1 MANNRIDMT
10 VGLKVD
16 KSGLSQLK
24 KSLQDIQGLT
34 TRDLMN
40 INGGNFNKAKEDLKT
55 VKSQAEKVEAALKQ
69 AFNPKLGTV
78 NVEAFNNV
86 LKKSSGSIETIYSN
100 FKKAG
105 ASGEAAF
112 RNMASQLAKVQTQV
126 KQTHGWLDKMAI
138 TFANTV
144 KWNISSSVFNSLTGS
159 IQQAWNFTK
168 ALDSSLNDIR
178 IVTGKSAEEM
188 DRFAVKANAA
198 ARELGATTKD
208 YTNASLI
215 FAQQGLSDKE
225 IEAKTNVT
233 LKVANVTGQDAAAVS
248 EQLTAVWNGYK
259 VGAGEAE
266 LYADRLAAVAS
277 KSASNLQELATG
289 MSKVAS
295 AAATMGVSEEQ
306 LAAQLSTIISVTR
319 QAPESVGVALKTV
332 YARMSDIKAGLDED
346 GVSLG
351 NYSGKMAAF
360 GINVLDMSG
369 NLRDMGEVIEEIG
382 GKWGTMT
389 RQQQVSLAQTMGGQ
403 RQYSNLVA
411 LFDNFDKYQNMVS
424 VAQNAE
430 GTLEKQN
437 ETYMDR
443 LTTHI
448 TQMTAATEKL
458 FMTLVDSDG
467 FKDLIDIFTQLIEL
481 TSGFVDSIGGLGPIL
496 GMLGGVGAQVFGK
509 DIAKNLTETIAKM
522 GQGKKEAEDFSK
534 QIEALQK
541 MKDVQGL
548 SSESKEYIGLEQK
561 KLEHMPSMTGDQRT
575 EIGQR
580 MEALNV
586 NVENLDNLR
595 EQKLILE
602 QTLKI
607 LGEASG
613 ETKTLDDIIAGG
625 PDTTEKLK
633 TTLQSKEAT
642 YKSFFETIQ
651 ALSKQTRQAFME
663 TDSPEGQIDVA
674 KARLE
679 KIQKALKEIVNQN
692 MNEQGEAVSK
702 ELDQY
707 LRRVQIQ
714 INQYRAKL
722 SATENSLKQAQE
734 RDTPVN
740 DFEAQKVIRD
750 ANLSELQQI
759 EGLFS
764 GFIAKMQQNT
774 HQLAENIEEDISTVG
789 ENLNNGI
796 KQAENA
802 IAEGAEEINGFY
814 EDIDAQTAT
823 QSIVDIAGGV
833 SQVYGALQ
841 SIASLGDVWGG
852 VRDGASFGQALLKT
866 FSSLLFVVPS
876 LITGF
881 TVISTGLNTLKN
893 AEVSAAFASKVLGET
908 IKEGTRVKLKDVI
921 VAKLLGISIKD
932 VGDKT
937 VFTALKTVI
946 AEHGFKSL
954 AIAAK
959 ALYAALGPVGI
970 ALGAVAI
977 AATAFSFINNAIEQ
991 SRQKSIQANNEII
1004 EQEKEKQQQYEKIK
1018 EGFSA
1023 LKQLN
1028 SQYEN
1033 GQISVT
1039 ELKTKTQELA
1049 EQYKIEDQLIKT
1061 LTEDYSKFGEILD
1074 GYSDRILEIQVNSAK
1089 RARISAG
1096 INVKNAV
1103 EETGDRSGWF
1113 TNLFSPLTGYT
1124 VSSVKDSSD
1133 ESKSIWEKYLKGLDF
1148 VSYDF
1153 EHGETVLSLSRDP
1166 EKAKQQY
1173 EELSRIM
1180 QQFTKEQANSALG
1193 QFLTKQTTTI
1203 KDSIDKYSEAV
1214 SFQLEQATEKLGNQF
1229 ADEFSNVKSVEEY
1242 SKVRDAFVTELARLQ
1257 EISEEEAAKAVDA
1270 YLRTYQKQLYNKFS
1284 LRENLYK
1291 KLKDASGKDASEKQ
1305 AQLLDNLS
1313 QDKLVTLQNIKF
1325 DNWEEFYN
1333 ICSKLDDVDLSNLF
1347 ISDIS
1352 TDNISAAKDQFD
1364 FYQSFADQMA
1374 NSKKNTIGEKQFKS
1388 LDSDIQ
1394 EFFFHTAQN
1403 TYKLKAGAIQFYD
1416 AVTRKSRESLEQ
1428 VTEDS
1433 IKRQD
1438 QLLNI
1443 SAMLANGEGTE
1454 GYSVYNNAENAE
1466 ANTKLQLIVD
1476 QGWGF
1481 DNDEE
1486 GERQKRAVK
1495 WAAAIQHGSQEAKTA
1510 IGQMDVVLEQNSKLL
1525 DSELVSQYVKKLE
1538 QASKKSYAAQYE
1550 LGMAAKDTAELKDLL
1565 DQKKIG
1571 IDAYNAAYVDL
1582 KKQTEDKILDPKE
1595 VSEYADHLQ
1604 KIAKNSKDLSDDLK
1618 ENRKDALALASE
1630 IMKMNK
1636 GIQNLAKNWKNWGS
1650 ILRKSSDRSQEFGE
1664 ALEGVADALA
1674 LITGMDKTFFD
1685 EEFVKANLDNI
1696 EKVANGDEKAIQR
1709 VKDAAAQK
1717 ILITVTGRIEDE
1729 KLRAQMLKLGE
1740 DVLKKGQEIS
1750 NTLKVGAQLDPT
1762 KQKKFIADL
1771 NKLIET
1777 TGMTTG
1783 QLNSMLSDIGF
1794 QPVFSTEEQP
1804 VETEIPETITKTTV
1818 DLGAKRRIEIPGF
1831 KIPFTDIDIPGTSF
1845 DIPLPSISTST
1856 EKTGT
1861 TKKVT
1866 QMEVPSL
1873 STNGKAAPI
1882 KSLRKKATPSMNNYS
1897 SKNKGG
1903 SSPSGKS
1910 GGGGGKKGGGR
1921 GSGNKADKSQKD
1933 TKKIDKKQ
1941 QDIYH
1946 DINIELKDI
1955 NRALERTQKIQEKLY
1970 GKELL
1975 DNLQKQSD
1983 LLDEHIKKLR
1993 EKEALQKIDL
2003 KNKQAELKTL
2013 GMTFDEYGHITNYL
2027 EKLTAH
2033 QNKIN
2038 KLTKEYNAIVK
2049 KYNAS
2054 TNKSTK
2060 EKLNQQMTAKD
2071 KQIKQ
2076 AEEAKKET
2084 EEKIKDYEELQD
2096 AREELLD
2103 QIEEEL
2109 DKQTEIAIKK
2119 FRMQLEVRLETG
2131 DAEREWNDFKRNVL
2145 NADDVLKT
2153 SSFSTIMRDAQ
2164 KSLEDFGSYFDV
2176 AGAKGS
2182 ITILTE
2188 QVKATKQQIEDID
2201 KLGESAIYGKN
2212 KAQAMEDLKTDL
2224 SDLMSKLGEA
2234 QELIKALDQA
2244 YLDGMA
2250 DIKEQYNNRQEQLG
2264 FIGELVQHDMD
2275 LLGIIFGSKNYAA
2288 MQKYYETLRQ
2298 NQNSQINLLR
2308 EESNYWK
2315 DKWEQALRNGNTNA
2329 AKQFENNYKD
2339 SINNLNSLI
2348 DTAAQTLKDKYLN
2361 AIDAIFD
2368 QVNNKLTSGKGLDY
2382 LDLEWN
2388 LINKNAES
2396 YLDKIN
2402 SAYAIQDFQ
2411 NKSTKAINDAKGLKN
2426 QQALKKVSEEQLKI
2440 LRNKD
2445 KLTQYD
2451 VDRANKMLELEK
2463 ARLALE
2469 EARQNKTSLRLKRD
2483 SQGNYSYQYV
2493 SDNNKILE
2501 AQEALAKAQNELFNF
2516 DAQKYKD
2523 NLKEVSEAW
2532 KEYQE
2537 KVRSILQ
2544 DEALSEQERSNQLKL
2559 VKDKYETYITNKLK
2573 ENLSIRENLMQSAF
2587 DEYSTLYNLD
2597 AQKFANMSTA
2607 EKDVIMNELV
2617 PQWDSGIAN
2626 MISRLNGDGE
2636 QQGLAQAWKD
2646 TFEQIKN
2653 KEQEFKQEQAELF
2666 KEAGIDPED
2675 LQNAFNPIVDV
2686 YSDLIET
2693 NKEFLNQLDE
2703 EKSALENIASQAE
2716 KLKDQYKGIFEYAK
2730 KSAEEAQKFRTE
2742 QEKAAAAAAQ
2752 AADKTRSK
2760 INAQADTKAAQQKAQ
2775 QIIAKGSSTSVSK
2788 ASVNNGGNSSSSSKK
2803 GTKSN
2808 SGDGNVPRDRDVPKK
2823 TTEDANFKKI
2833 QQLQKKIANYESS
2846 LNAAKGHV
2854 PAATLSSSFLKPAE
2868 KLQKELNS
2876 VIKKVQKGNL
2886 KDAQKLQTKA
2896 NTSIKNIQQYIN
2908 KVMNPPSVANRR
2920 TTGIATSQY
2929 GLLQPTNTLEK
2940 HTIGKDS
2947 FGQWVSGKPSFFKKI
2962 NTFYIE
2968 NYLGSIWK
2976 NYKTHRKY
2984 AQYYDN
2990 KNKRHFIDVGSFDT
3004 GGYTGD
3010 WAGQQG
3016 RLALL
3021 HKKELVLNAKD
3032 TKNMLDMV
3040 GISKK
3045 ALDGLREK
3053 SFSSLS
3059 KLSRTLD
3066 FNTGAVEQNVHITAS
3081 FPNVNSKREIEQA
3094 FNDLINLA
3102 AQRAL
3107 KRF

>member
-16 KSGLSQLK
+16 KSGLNQLK
-24 KSLQDIQGLT
+24 KSLQQMQKLNWN
-34 TRDLMN
+34 DLMK
-40 INGGNFNKAKEDLKT
+40 INGGSLDQAKQAYRDIHK
-55 VKSQAEKVEAALKQ
+55 QAEKVETALKA
-69 AFNPKLGTV
+69 AFNPKLNTV
-78 NVEAFNNV
+78 NIEKFKNQLAA
-86 LKKSSGSIETIYSN
+86 SGTSLNSLYST
-100 FKKAG
+100 FHKAG
-105 ASGEAAF
+105 SAGENAF
-112 RNMASQLAKVQTQV
+112 RNLSSQLLRVNTAAKETSS
-126 KQTHGWLDKMAI
+126 LFNKMAT
-138 TFANTV
+138 TFANTI

-159 IQQAWNFTK
+159 VQQAWNFTK

-178 IVTGKSAEEM
+178 IVTGKSADEM
-188 DRFAVKANAA
+188 DKFAEKANAA
-198 ARELGATTKD
+198 AQELGATTKD

-215 FAQQGLSDKE
+215 FAQQGLNDKE

-233 LKVANVTGQDAAAVS
+233 LKVANVTRQDAAAVS

-259 VGAGEAE
+259 VGAEEAE

-424 VAQNAE
+424 VAQSAE

-448 TQMTAATEKL
+448 TKMTAATEKL

-467 FKDLIDIFTQLIEL
+467 FKTLIDIFTKLIEL
-481 TSGFVDSIGGLGPIL
+481 VSTFTDAVGGLGPIL
-496 GMLGGVGAQVFGK
+496 SVAAGQATKLFSK
-509 DIAKNLTETIAKM
+509 DIVQNIQRTFLNKSNKEQVDQENNSRLKEIRKIQKDNPQMDSKTQELYDLQAQLLQDSSRLSNAENEEIQGLIDKLLEATNAEAAFQTSFAKQREQIKATFETYRTYLDGFVDFQKLATNPDEYIAFSQKM
-522 GQGKKEAEDFSK
+522 
-534 QIEALQK
+534 EALQN
-541 MKDVQGL
+541 VYQETQQGIAKI
-548 SSESKEYIGLEQK
+548 SMEIEKVANSTNKSESALDGFLASTK
-561 KLEHMPSMTGDQRT
+561 KQT
-575 EIGQR
+575 ER
-580 MEALNV
+580 MQHI
-586 NVENLDNLR
+586 LDNLGEQQSKIPSQLNTKIRKAQEALRDFKPLAVMDDFSTVPNVEGLKELQTVFEELAKNVESSDESLTKILDDFR
-595 EQKLILE
+595 EKFPELE
-602 QTLKI
+602 QQVRSVRQLT
-607 LGEASG
+607 EDA
-613 ETKTLDDIIAGG
+613 EIAKQQAE
-625 PDTTEKLK
+625 EKL
-633 TTLQSKEAT
+633 
-642 YKSFFETIQ
+642 
-651 ALSKQTRQAFME
+651 
-663 TDSPEGQIDVA
+663 
-674 KARLE
+674 
-679 KIQKALKEIVNQN
+679 
-692 MNEQGEAVSK
+692 VSK
-702 ELDQY
+702 EQ
-707 LRRVQIQ
+707 
-714 INQYRAKL
+714 
-722 SATENSLKQAQE
+722 T
-734 RDTPVN
+734 
-740 DFEAQKVIRD
+740 F
-750 ANLSELQQI
+750 
-759 EGLFS
+759 
-764 GFIAKMQQNT
+764 KMQDLTQM
-774 HQLAENIEEDISTVG
+774 VG
-789 ENLNNGI
+789 GL
-796 KQAENA
+796 
-802 IAEGAEEINGFY
+802 
-814 EDIDAQTAT
+814 T
-823 QSIVDIAGGV
+823 
-833 SQVYGALQ
+833 QVYGAMQ
-841 SIASLGDVWGG
+841 SIANLGNIWAQSESFGEGFLKTIIAMGASLPSLMNGISSVQKGLKALDAASLGAAIKAKILGVAVKDVKGVSLSTALTAKVLGVDIQEVGDKSLLSSGKMAIFKGG
-852 VRDGASFGQALLKT
+852 VTLLKT
-866 FSSLLFVVPS
+866 SFQELL
-876 LITGF
+876 
-881 TVISTGLNTLKN
+881 
-893 AEVSAAFASKVLGET
+893 
-908 IKEGTRVKLKDVI
+908 
-921 VAKLLGISIKD
+921 
-932 VGDKT
+932 
-937 VFTALKTVI
+937 
-946 AEHGFKSL
+946 
-954 AIAAK
+954 
-959 ALYAALGPVGI
+959 AALGPVGI
-970 ALGAVAI
+970 ALIALGSAMAIYNFYKQELQETIQTLEKEIETEKKQQQQLKNEKSLLKEVA
-977 AATAFSFINNAIEQ
+977 AANKEYEEGSITRIELKSKIQDLTEQYEAEDQIVKTLTADYGHLNNAIAGIEQ
-991 SRQKSIQANNEII
+991 QVVEEQGKSIQREFQKEKDLFQRKLEEYGAFFGEVSNITLDPGWTQADEGKAVKILNDLELGFPTVPGSGTFKVSLGETVEDQISTIKKLQQAYQTMGKQMSDSERASSQYYKFLGKLLSDITPII
-1004 EQEKEKQQQYEKIK
+1004 EQLEKTEEAGLFNSVSQLAIKNKSKYNFDNIDNAIDYRQKRLQLINDIISSDITNDTEKANNLADNYLKDSFKEQFFQFEEAGKAIDLYSEKFK
-1018 EGFSA
+1018 ENKEEIGELISKLDENQVSA
-1023 LKQLN
+1023 L
-1028 SQYEN
+1028 
-1033 GQISVT
+1033 
-1039 ELKTKTQELA
+1039 
-1049 EQYKIEDQLIKT
+1049 
-1061 LTEDYSKFGEILD
+1061 
-1074 GYSDRILEIQVNSAK
+1074 LEI
-1089 RARISAG
+1089 
-1096 INVKNAV
+1096 
-1103 EETGDRSGWF
+1103 
-1113 TNLFSPLTGYT
+1113 
-1124 VSSVKDSSD
+1124 DS
-1133 ESKSIWEKYLKGLDF
+1133 
-1148 VSYDF
+1148 
-1153 EHGETVLSLSRDP
+1153 
-1166 EKAKQQY
+1166 
-1173 EELSRIM
+1173 
-1180 QQFTKEQANSALG
+1180 
-1193 QFLTKQTTTI
+1193 TTI
-1203 KDSIDKYSEAV
+1203 TSWEQLKKIAQDFAQID
-1214 SFQLEQATEKLGNQF
+1214 
-1229 ADEFSNVKSVEEY
+1229 FSNVKDPFTGY
-1242 SKVRDAFVTELARLQ
+1242 STENLK
-1257 EISEEEAAKAVDA
+1257 AASA
-1270 YLRTYQKQLYNKFS
+1270 QYNKYNTLFEQVKDGKS
-1284 LRENLYK
+1284 ISTKEKDGL
-1291 KLKDASGKDASEKQ
+1291 DASLKEMFQQNANGTWQMTKDFKTFEKQ
-1305 AQLLDNLS
+1305 VNNLQFSGFKDTLEGINAELDALERVKNLGDNFEYNDI
-1313 QDKLVTLQNIKF
+1313 DKAATT
-1325 DNWEEFYN
+1325 
-1333 ICSKLDDVDLSNLF
+1333 DLSPEEKKTL
-1347 ISDIS
+1347 SDDEQQTLTEQRKAEADVTIQQQLEYLEAVAAP
-1352 TDNISAAKDQFD
+1352 NSALAEQIELWKAMSPQ
-1364 FYQSFADQMA
+1364 QLR
-1374 NSKKNTIGEKQFKS
+1374 SK
-1388 LDSDIQ
+1388 
-1394 EFFFHTAQN
+1394 
-1403 TYKLKAGAIQFYD
+1403 
-1416 AVTRKSRESLEQ
+1416 
-1428 VTEDS
+1428 
-1433 IKRQD
+1433 
-1438 QLLNI
+1438 
-1443 SAMLANGEGTE
+1443 
-1454 GYSVYNNAENAE
+1454 ENAE
-1466 ANTKLQLIVD
+1466 AIY
-1476 QGWGF
+1476 
-1481 DNDEE
+1481 E
-1486 GERQKRAVK
+1486 
-1495 WAAAIQHGSQEAKTA
+1495 AIGKIGNKTA
-1510 IGQMDVVLEQNSKLL
+1510 NTEERTEQLEKLYDETAKKMAKAMFPTDSDVDTKALSSLTDVLQ
-1525 DSELVSQYVKKLE
+1525 
-1538 QASKKSYAAQYE
+1538 
-1550 LGMAAKDTAELKDLL
+1550 GAAKDSKDLADGLSEDRDAAEDVAESILRFDDAIKDVTKDYKTWKTALDSKSYQDLAKVLPELRDAYADLL
-1565 DQKKIG
+1565 DLDGSSLSEDFLSNADNLELMKKAING
-1571 IDAYNAAYVDL
+1571 NTDAYNQLLDLAQQDILAHIQMDPAQIAEFQNQLNNVKGLLDDKNFPDLEVGASLNDESFLQSLTNMVNAAGMTAQQATDFLSTMGVDAEVV
-1582 KKQTEDKILDPKE
+1582 EDKRTEKVKSQYTD
-1595 VSEYADHLQ
+1595 A
-1604 KIAKNSKDLSDDLK
+1604 IAKVTTQEVESINPSTGNPITYKIPTIQYETIPSTSEGVQENAAFSLK
-1618 ENRKDALALASE
+1618 VTS
-1630 IMKMNK
+1630 
-1636 GIQNLAKNWKNWGS
+1636 AKKSSGGGFKFKQSTHGAGS
-1650 ILRKSSDRSQEFGE
+1650 GKSSRKSS
-1664 ALEGVADALA
+1664 
-1674 LITGMDKTFFD
+1674 
-1685 EEFVKANLDNI
+1685 
-1696 EKVANGDEKAIQR
+1696 
-1709 VKDAAAQK
+1709 
-1717 ILITVTGRIEDE
+1717 
-1729 KLRAQMLKLGE
+1729 
-1740 DVLKKGQEIS
+1740 
-1750 NTLKVGAQLDPT
+1750 
-1762 KQKKFIADL
+1762 
-1771 NKLIET
+1771 
-1777 TGMTTG
+1777 
-1783 QLNSMLSDIGF
+1783 
-1794 QPVFSTEEQP
+1794 
-1804 VETEIPETITKTTV
+1804 
-1818 DLGAKRRIEIPGF
+1818 
-1831 KIPFTDIDIPGTSF
+1831 
-1845 DIPLPSISTST
+1845 
-1856 EKTGT
+1856 
-1861 TKKVT
+1861 
-1866 QMEVPSL
+1866 
-1873 STNGKAAPI
+1873 
-1882 KSLRKKATPSMNNYS
+1882 
-1897 SKNKGG
+1897 
-1903 SSPSGKS
+1903 
-1910 GGGGGKKGGGR
+1910 GGKKGGG

-1933 TKKIDKKQ
+1933 TKKTDKKQ

-1955 NRALERTQKIQEKLY
+1955 NRALERTQKTQEKLY

-1993 EKEALQKIDL
+1993 EKEALQKADL

-2013 GMTFDEYGHITNYL
+2013 GLTFDKYGHITNYL
-2027 EKLTAH
+2027 EKLTSH

-2038 KLTKEYNAIVK
+2038 KLTEEYNALVK

-2054 TNKSTK
+2054 TNKATK
-2060 EKLNQQMTAKD
+2060 EKINEQIISKD

-2076 AEEAKKET
+2076 AEDAKKQT
-2084 EEKIKDYEELQD
+2084 EEKIKNYEELQD
-2096 AREELLD
+2096 DREELLD

-2119 FRMQLEVRLETG
+2119 FRLQLEIRLETG
-2131 DAEREWNDFKRNVL
+2131 DAERDWNDFKRNVL

-2153 SSFSTIMRDAQ
+2153 NSFSTIMKDAQ

-2224 SDLMSKLGEA
+2224 SDLMSKLGEV

-2339 SINNLNSLI
+2339 SINNLNSLL

-2382 LDLEWN
+2382 LDLEWD

-2426 QQALKKVSEEQLKI
+2426 QQALKKVAEEQLKI

-2451 VDRANKMLELEK
+2451 VDRADKMLELEK

-2532 KEYQE
+2532 KEYQG
-2537 KVRSILQ
+2537 KVHSILQ
-2544 DEALSEQERSNQLKL
+2544 DEALSEEERSYQLQL
-2559 VKDKYETYITNKLK
+2559 VKTEYETYITNKLK
-2573 ENLSIRENLMQSAF
+2573 ENLFIRENLMQSAF
-2587 DEYSTLYNLD
+2587 DEYSALYDLD
-2597 AQKFANMSTA
+2597 AQKFANMSAA

-2626 MISRLNGDGE
+2626 MINRLNGDGE
-2636 QQGLAQAWKD
+2636 QQGLAQAWED

-2752 AADKTRSK
+2752 TADKTKSK
-2760 INAQADTKAAQQKAQ
+2760 TNAQADTKAAQQKAQ
-2775 QIIAKGSSTSVSK
+2775 QTIAKGSSTSVSK

-2803 GTKSN
+2803 GTGSGSGGGSN
-2808 SGDGNVPRDRDVPKK
+2808 AGGGSVPKK
-2823 TTEDANFKKI
+2823 PTEDANFKKI

-2876 VIKKVQKGNL
+2876 IIKKVQKGNL

-2908 KVMNPPSVANRR
+2908 KVMNPSSVANKR

-2947 FGQWVSGKPSFFKKI
+2947 LGQWVSGESSFFKKI

-2976 NYKTHRKY
+2976 NYKTRRKY
-2984 AQYYDN
+2984 TQYYDN

-3010 WAGQQG
+3010 WADQQG

-3040 GISKK
+3040 TISKK
-3045 ALDGLREK
+3045 TLNGLRSK
-3053 SFSSLS
+3053 SSLSLS
-3059 KLSRTLD
+3059 KLSKTLD
-3066 FNTGAVEQNVHITAS
+3066 FNAGAVEQNVHITAS